1 MHGLVLSVWLTTLC
15 LNGCLAS
22 SYQRSLAQKG
32 GNLTFSCAGYNLSNA
47 MGRGGWRLFTYDSL
61 NFEDAKP
68 TTSTLGITSPTY
80 TLANISENNLY
91 HGYGCD
97 ETNDVVFIVFPISK
111 FHYIVISRFIRCV
124 LVV

>member
-15 LNGCLAS
+15 LNGCLATF
-22 SYQRSLAQKG
+22 YQRSLAQKG

-47 MGRGGWRLFTYDSL
+47 MDRRGWRVFTYDSQ
-61 NFEDAKP
+61 NIP
-68 TTSTLGITSPTY
+68 TTNTLNYISRTY

-97 ETNDVVFIVFPISK
+97 ETNDVVFIVHPISK
-111 FHYIVISRFIRCV
+111 FH
-124 LVV
+124 